1 MPEQE
6 ERARTYIA
14 IDLKS
19 FYASVECVD
28 RGLDPLGVNLVVAD
42 PERTEKTICLAVS
55 PSLKAYGIS
64 GRARLF
70 EVVEKVKL
78 INAKRRAEAPDRTLT
93 GSSSVASE
101 LKADKTLAVD
111 YIVAPPRMG
120 RYVEM
125 SRRICGIY
133 RRFISPE
140 DIHVYSVD
148 EIFADVTDYL
158 KFYGVTARE
167 LTMRMIRAVLNET
180 GITATAGIGSNMF
193 LCKIAMD
200 IVAKHMEPDAD
211 GVRLAELDE
220 MSFRRTLWT
229 HKPITDFWMIGRG
242 ISRRLEKLG
251 IYTMGDIARCSI
263 GAPGEFYNEELLYKT
278 FGVNAQLLIDHAWGY
293 EPCTIAAV
301 KACKP
306 KSKSL
311 SSGQVLKEP
320 YPFDKAR
327 IVIRE
332 MTDKLVLE
340 LVDKGYETD
349 RIVIDVGYDTENIT
363 LESAGYR
370 GETVRDHYGRMTPA
384 PSHGTAA
391 LGGYS
396 CSSRQICDAV
406 TELFDRIVNKKL
418 TVRRMCVAAGDLLAH
433 DEVQSEPAKTETPKT
448 SFEQMSFFDEI
459 ASENEEAMREKEAAD
474 REKEAR
480 EKEYS
485 LQKAV
490 VGLQKR
496 YGKNAVL
503 KGMNLEE
510 GATAIERNGQI
521 GGHKA

>member
-167 LTMRMIRAVLNET
+167 LTMRMIRAVLSET

-220 MSFRRTLWT
+220 LSFRKTLWT

-242 ISRRLEKLG
+242 IARRLEKLG

-263 GAPGEFYNEELLYKT
+263 GEPGEFYNEELLYKT
-278 FGVNAQLLIDHAWGY
+278 FGVNAQLIIDHAWGY

-320 YPFDKAR
+320 YPYDKAR

-340 LVDKGYETD
+340 MVEKGYETD
-349 RIVIDVGYDTENIT
+349 RMVIDIGYDIENIS
-363 LESAGYR
+363 LESVGYR
-370 GETVRDHYGRMTPA
+370 GDVVRDHYGRPTPA
-384 PSHGTAA
+384 PAHGTAA

-396 CSSRQICDAV
+396 CSSYMICDAV
-406 TELFDRIVNKKL
+406 IELFDRIVDRKL
-418 TVRRMCVAAGDLLAH
+418 TVRRMCVAAGDLLSH
-433 DEVQSEPAKTETPKT
+433 DELIAQEEATESSGH
-448 SFEQMSFFDEI
+448 SFEQMSFFDVA
-459 ASENEEAMREKEAAD
+459 ASGEAKEEEARKEREKQ
-474 REKEAR
+474 AR
-480 EKEYS
+480 EREYS

-490 VGLQKR
+490 VGLQQR

>member
-1 MPEQE
+1 MPLQD
-6 ERARTYIA
+6 ERARVYVA

-42 PERTEKTICLAVS
+42 PGRTEKTICLAVS
-55 PSLKAYGIS
+55 PSLKAYGIP

-70 EVVEKVKL
+70 EVVEKVKTV
-78 INAKRRAEAPDRTLT
+78 NARRRMKAPNRTLT
-93 GSSSVASE
+93 GSSCVDAE
-101 LKADKTLAVD
+101 LKADAALAVD

-167 LTMRMIRAVLNET
+167 LTMRMIRAVLSET

-220 MSFRRTLWT
+220 QSFRRTLWT

-242 ISRRLEKLG
+242 IARRLEKLG

-263 GAPGEFYNEELLYKT
+263 GDPGEFYNEELLYKT
-278 FGVNAQLLIDHAWGY
+278 FGVNAQLIIDHAWGY

-320 YPFDKAR
+320 YPYDKAR

-340 LVDKGYETD
+340 MTDKGYETD
-349 RIVIDVGYDTENIT
+349 RMVIDIGYDIEN
-363 LESAGYR
+363 L
-370 GETVRDHYGRMTPA
+370 RDPAILKDYKGPVTYDAYGRPV
-384 PSHGTAA
+384 PKHGHGTAN
-391 LGGYS
+391 LGCYT
-396 CSSRQICDAV
+396 SSTRIITDKV
-406 TELFDRIVNKKL
+406 MELWDRTVNK
-418 TVRRMCVAAGDLLAH
+418 DLLIRRLNIAANNLIPEK
-433 DEVQSEPAKTETPKT
+433 DDPEKKKDGFVQLDMFTDYEELQKEK
-448 SFEQMSFFDEI
+448 EER
-459 ASENEEAMREKEAAD
+459 EEALTKEKN
-474 REKEAR
+474 
-480 EKEYS
+480 
-485 LQKAV
+485 LQKAMIEIRS
-490 VGLQKR
+490 R

-503 KGMNLEE
+503 KGSSLKE
-510 GATAIERNGQI
+510 GSTVIERNGQI

>member
-1 MPEQE
+1 MSENE
-6 ERARTYIA
+6 GRARTYIA

-70 EVVEKVKL
+70 EVVERVKL
-78 INAKRRAEAPDRTLT
+78 INAKRRAAAPGGTFT
-93 GSSSVASE
+93 GSSCVAGE
-101 LKADKTLAVD
+101 LGADPTLAVD

-125 SRRICGIY
+125 SRKICGIY

-180 GITATAGIGSNMF
+180 GITATAGVGSNMF

-220 MSFRRTLWT
+220 MTFRKTLWT

-242 ISRRLEKLG
+242 IARRLEKLG

-263 GAPGEFYNEELLYKT
+263 GTPGEFYNEELLYKT
-278 FGVNAQLLIDHAWGY
+278 FGVNAQLIIDHAWGY
-293 EPCTIAAV
+293 ESCTIEAV

-306 KSKSL
+306 KSRSL

-327 IVIRE
+327 IVMRE
-332 MTDKLVLE
+332 MIDKLVLE
-340 LVDKGYETD
+340 MVDKGFETD
-349 RIVIDVGYDTENIT
+349 RIVIDIGYDTENVI
-363 LESAGYR
+363 LETAGYK
-370 GETVRDHYGRMTPA
+370 GDVVRDHYGRYTPA
-384 PSHGTAA
+384 PSHGTAS
-391 LGGYS
+391 LGCYT
-396 CSSRQICDAV
+396 CSSRLICDAGM
-406 TELFDRIVNKKL
+406 ELFDRIANKNL
-418 TVRRMCVAAGDLLAH
+418 TVRRMSVAAGDLSDH
-433 DEVQSEPAKTETPKT
+433 DCADSGEEKQEGKENT
-448 SFEQMSFFDEI
+448 FEQLSLFDMMPGQT
-459 ASENEEAMREKEAAD
+459 EEAEKAR

-490 VGLQKR
+490 IGLQKR

>member
-1 MPEQE
+1 MPLQD
-6 ERARTYIA
+6 ERARVYVA

-42 PERTEKTICLAVS
+42 PGRTEKTICLAVS
-55 PSLKAYGIS
+55 PSLKAYGIP

-70 EVVEKVKL
+70 EVVEKVKTV
-78 INAKRRAEAPDRTLT
+78 NARRRMKAPNRTLT
-93 GSSSVASE
+93 GRSCVDAE
-101 LKADKTLAVD
+101 LKADAALAVD

-167 LTMRMIRAVLNET
+167 LTMRMIRAVLSET

-220 MSFRRTLWT
+220 QSFRRTLWT

-242 ISRRLEKLG
+242 IARRLEKLG

-263 GAPGEFYNEELLYKT
+263 GDPGEFYNEELLYKT
-278 FGVNAQLLIDHAWGY
+278 FGVNAQLIIDHAWGY

-320 YPFDKAR
+320 YPYDKAR

-340 LVDKGYETD
+340 MTDKGYETD
-349 RIVIDVGYDTENIT
+349 RMVIDIGYDIENIS
-363 LESAGYR
+363 LESVGYR
-370 GETVRDHYGRMTPA
+370 GDVVRDHYGRPTPA

-391 LGGYS
+391 LGCYS
-396 CSSRQICDAV
+396 CSSRLICDAV
-406 TELFDRIVNKKL
+406 IELFDRIVNRKL
-418 TVRRMCVAAGDLLAH
+418 TIRRMCVAAGDLLTH
-433 DEVQSEPAKTETPKT
+433 DELTAQTEEPSEDSTH
-448 SFEQMSFFDEI
+448 SFEQMSFFDAI
-459 ASENEEAMREKEAAD
+459 APEEVREAETRKEQ
-474 REKEAR
+474 EKQAR
-480 EKEYS
+480 EREYS

-490 VGLQKR
+490 VGLQQR